1 MKRLLESVLWSF
13 KLVIIYAN
21 LHNSPTGL
29 CNICITL
36 RSVTS
41 IDSLIVFWAKTIKTY
56 HAMESTSSDGKGGK
70 KHVRQ
75 ASSGRGK
82 PFYLPPGFVVHE
94 GENVGVVCETAIRAF
109 LRDW

>member
-21 LHNSPTGL
+21 LHNSLTCL
-29 CNICITL
+29 CNMCITL

-41 IDSLIVFWAKTIKTY
+41 IDSLIFFWAKIIKIY

-75 ASSGRGK
+75 ASSGKGK
-82 PFYLPPGFVVHE
+82 LFYLPPGFVVHE
-94 GENVGVVCETAIRAF
+94 GGNVGLFAKPLFAHLCEI
-109 LRDW
+109 W